1 MDSLLVR
8 GGNRLKGKIEISG
21 SKNSALP
28 IMAACLMAEGKTTLK
43 GVPRLSDIDSMTKLL
58 GNLGCHVYRH
68 EPDPASA
75 IGDGP
80 ALNGNLDV
88 EVVDEKRSHA
98 DYEIV
103 KTMRASICALGPLL
117 AKRGKA
123 RVAMPGGCGIGDRP
137 VDLHVQGLRKLGA
150 DFHMD
155 SGDIVGSVPR
165 GRLRGC
171 RMYLGGAQ
179 GPTVLGTINVMCAA
193 ALAEGETILVGAAC
207 EPEVADCATLL
218 NKMGA
223 RITGHGTPEIRI
235 QGVEG
240 LSGVEH
246 RVIPDRIECG
256 TFMIAAAITNGEL
269 ELKHCN
275 LDHLIAVV
283 DKLEEIGVHVE
294 RENGTIFVSSAR
306 RLQPVEVTTQP
317 YPGFPTDL
325 QAQLMALL
333 CLADGMSVIT
343 ERIFPDRFLHVGEL
357 NRMGARIRKEGPTAI
372 IQGVKELQGASVMAS
387 DLRASAALVLAGLVA
402 RGTTRIDRVY
412 HIDRGYEKI
421 EQKLRAVGADIE
433 RIKER

>member
-1 MDSLLVR
+1 VR
-8 GGNRLKGKIEISG
+8 
-21 SKNSALP
+21 
-28 IMAACLMAEGKTTLK
+28 
-43 GVPRLSDIDSMTKLL
+43 
-58 GNLGCHVYRH
+58 
-68 EPDPASA
+68 
-75 IGDGP
+75 
-80 ALNGNLDV
+80 
-88 EVVDEKRSHA
+88 
-98 DYEIV
+98 
-103 KTMRASICALGPLL
+103 
-117 AKRGKA
+117 
-123 RVAMPGGCGIGDRP
+123 
-137 VDLHVQGLRKLGA
+137 GLRKLGA
-150 DFHMD
+150 ESHMD
-155 SGDIVGSVPR
+155 SGDIVGSVPA
-165 GRLRGC
+165 GRLKGC

-193 ALAEGETILVGAAC
+193 ALAQGETVLVGAAC
-207 EPEVADCATLL
+207 EPEVADCANLL

-223 RITGHGTPEIRI
+223 KITGHGTPEIRI
-235 QGVEG
+235 EGVEG
-240 LSGVEH
+240 LRGTEH

-283 DKLEEIGVHVE
+283 DKLDEIGVRIE
-294 RENGTIFVSSAR
+294 RENGTIFVNSAR
-306 RLQPVEVTTQP
+306 RLQPVEITTQP

-325 QAQLMALL
+325 QAQFMALL

-402 RGTTRIDRVY
+402 RGATRVDRVY